1 MGRHKYSRV
10 ANIDEFS
17 SASTNVRLVSTD
29 VATTHTGSIAA
40 AAWAVPAGPAELAG
54 PVA

>member
-1 MGRHKYSRV
+1 L
-10 ANIDEFS
+10 
-17 SASTNVRLVSTD
+17 TNLVLLALWFGDATHVRMVSTD
-29 VATTHTGSIAA
+29 VATTHAGSIAA